1 MIALPL
7 IPIVSQWFDLM
18 VRGGYTHSA
27 GAIAMFKQ
35 WARDGLGGVIARSIP
50 AAMIFTICLSA
61 APNCFAG
68 EPASLT
74 VERPPKKTMELTQ
87 GFSTTIHSE
96 RPFGKISITDPEIV
110 DLVLRTDKSAVLIP
124 QRTGRTNI
132 DFLDDHGTLIGSM
145 DVTVVRQGVRDRV
158 VIYNRPSLGAYSTF
172 HCGQKNCEHFEEIPN
187 KEEALT
193 PNLPQDR
200 SPRGMPPQ

>member
-1 MIALPL
+1 
-7 IPIVSQWFDLM
+7 
-18 VRGGYTHSA
+18 
-27 GAIAMFKQ
+27 MFKRR
-35 WARDGLGGVIARSIP
+35 ARDDFRGIIARSIP
-50 AAMIFTICLSA
+50 AAIVFAICLST
-61 APNCFAG
+61 APNCFAD

-74 VERPPKKTMELTQ
+74 VERAPKQTMVLTQ

-96 RPFGKISITDPEIV
+96 RPFGKISITDPEVV

-124 QRTGRTNI
+124 QRLGRTNI

-145 DVTVVRQGVRDRV
+145 DVAVVRQSAKGRI

-172 HCGQKNCEHFEEIPN
+172 HCGQKGCEHFEEIPN
-187 KEEALT
+187 KEEAQT

-200 SPRGMPPQ
+200 SPIGMPPQ